1 MNELDK
7 LNDKIIKILEEKI
20 VLLEDMNVRL
30 RLENIDLKKNPKL
43 SMEHFNQINK

>member
-7 LNDKIIKILEEKI
+7 LNDKLIKILEEKI

-30 RLENIDLKKNPKL
+30 RFEKKP
-43 SMEHFNQINK
+43 EIINGAFQPNK